1 MKIALVTDAW
11 FPQVNGVVR
20 TWSHVVDELKAM
32 GHEIVVIRPEQ
43 FRTFPCPR
51 YPDIRLSWFPRRKV
65 ARMLDEAKPDIIH
78 IPTEGPLGLVG
89 RGYCLKRKLPFT
101 TSYHTQYA
109 QYLKKYLGVPRRV
122 TYRLL
127 RWFHNPAD
135 RILVPT
141 PTIARELEARGF
153 RNLVVW
159 TRGVDTSL
167 FRPYGKDLYDDLQRP
182 VFSYIG
188 RVSIEKNLDAFLSAD
203 LPGSK
208 VIVGDGPALPALRKR
223 YPGVV
228 FVGFKHGEELARHFA
243 AADVFVFP
251 SRTDTFGVVLLEAMA
266 CGVPVAAYPVAGPI
280 DVVRNGAVGVLDE
293 DLRKAALAALELDP
307 DECRAYAME
316 FSWRRVAEIF
326 LETAAPVPARAQ
338 NAAAADGGSV
348 AG

>member
-20 TWSHVVDELKAM
+20 TWSQVGDELEAM
-32 GHEIVVIRPEQ
+32 GHEMFVIRPEQ
-43 FRTFPCPR
+43 FKTFPCPR

-89 RGYCLKRKLPFT
+89 RAYCLKRKLPFT

-109 QYLKKYLGVPRRV
+109 QYVKKYLGIPQPI
-122 TYRLL
+122 TYRML
-127 RWFHNPAD
+127 RWFHGAAD

-141 PTIARELEARGF
+141 PTIVRELEERGF

-159 TRGVDTSL
+159 TRGVDTEL
-167 FRPYGKDLYDDLQRP
+167 FRPYGKDLYRDLQRP

-208 VIVGDGPALPALRKR
+208 VIVGDGPALPSLRKR
-223 YPGVV
+223 YPDAV

-251 SRTDTFGVVLLEAMA
+251 SLTDTFGVVLLESMA

-280 DVVRNGAVGVLDE
+280 DVVENGTVGVLDE
-293 DLRKAALAALELDP
+293 DLAKAALAALDLDP
-307 DECRAYAME
+307 DRCRAYASE

-326 LETAAPVPARAQ
+326 LESSTPAEPAAQATGAG
-338 NAAAADGGSV
+338 GGSGV
-348 AG
+348 G

>member
-20 TWSHVVDELKAM
+20 TWSQVSDELKAM
-32 GHEIVVIRPEQ
+32 GHETVVIRPEQ

-65 ARMLDEAKPDIIH
+65 MRMLDEADPDIIH
-78 IPTEGPLGLVG
+78 VPTEGPLGLAARAYCRR
-89 RGYCLKRKLPFT
+89 RGLPFT

-109 QYLKKYLGVPRRV
+109 QYVKKYLGVPQPI
-122 TYRLL
+122 TYRFL
-127 RWFHNPAD
+127 RWFHDAAD
-135 RILVPT
+135 HILVPT
-141 PTIARELEARGF
+141 PTIVRELEERGF

-159 TRGVDTSL
+159 TRGVDTNL
-167 FRPYGKDLYDDLQRP
+167 FRPYGKDLYNGLKRP
-182 VFSYIG
+182 VFSYVG
-188 RVSIEKNLDAFLSAD
+188 RVSIEKNLEAFLSTD

-208 VIVGDGPALPALRKR
+208 VIVGDGPALPSLRKR
-223 YPGVV
+223 YPDAV

-251 SRTDTFGVVLLEAMA
+251 SLTDTFGVVLLEAMA

-280 DVVRNGAVGVLDE
+280 DVVERGTVGVLDE
-293 DLRKAALAALELDP
+293 DLGKAALAALELDP
-307 DECRAYAME
+307 ATCRAYATK

-326 LETAAPVPARAQ
+326 LETATLVPARAQ
-338 NAAAADGGSV
+338 SVMGAAG
-348 AG
+348 